1 VTTTAFSTL
10 YLKNALRFDAVW
22 GCARGWVREL
32 FWVSIFMLCAAL
44 PQMAYADTSVDL
56 QNLKLER
63 QGDGIYVSGDW
74 RFELP
79 GTLEDALLK
88 GVSLYFVAEFE
99 LTQERWYFYEKRIA
113 QAERHVK
120 LAYQPLTRRWRASVS
135 TQSFQSSGLGAGL
148 GQSYANLDEA
158 LQVVRRLNH
167 WRVASASDLSP
178 ESKQNMLM
186 KFKLD
191 LSQLPRPLQI
201 GAMTQTEWN
210 INFTKTQ
217 RLQLET
223 ER

>member
-1 VTTTAFSTL
+1 
-10 YLKNALRFDAVW
+10 
-22 GCARGWVREL
+22 
-32 FWVSIFMLCAAL
+32 
-44 PQMAYADTSVDL
+44 
-56 QNLKLER
+56 
-63 QGDGIYVSGDW
+63 
-74 RFELP
+74 
-79 GTLEDALLK
+79 
-88 GVSLYFVAEFE
+88 
-99 LTQERWYFYEKRIA
+99 
-113 QAERHVK
+113 VK